1 MGSKAGCTVI
11 TQLSTFKTKKMIKV
25 PSAIQLVFHSQC
37 LFFWKKTECS
47 FLKQKASWKAMRTL
61 AVLQQIKFH
70 HPIQVYLCNNSKV
83 SATTDISVS
92 HFISFCSANAQ
103 HRNNTQLL
111 SKIIWL
117 LSLTSGGLQTLHNQ
131 TAALVTLFAF
141 PADFLFLNE

>member
-1 MGSKAGCTVI
+1 
-11 TQLSTFKTKKMIKV
+11 
-25 PSAIQLVFHSQC
+25 
-37 LFFWKKTECS
+37 
-47 FLKQKASWKAMRTL
+47 MRTL

-141 PADFLFLNE
+141 PADFLFFKRIGLRKA